1 MMDREPRT
9 QRGRNTLS
17 KLLDAAVK
25 EFGERGYHDAAIIG
39 ITQRAGVALGSFYTY
54 FQSKEEL
61 YRELVRTLSRNTRH
75 HVAEAVKGAPD
86 RIAAERAG
94 LKAFIEFV
102 REHRELYRIIEEA
115 QFVAEDVYREHY
127 QSFAEGYRRGLG
139 AAAERGEITNGDADA
154 RGWALI
160 GMSVFLGM
168 RYALWSDDL
177 SADEVADMA
186 AGMIGEGLR
195 PR

>member
-1 MMDREPRT
+1 MSDREPRT
-9 QRGRNTLS
+9 QRGRQTLT
-17 KLLDAAVK
+17 KLLDAAAK
-25 EFGERGYHDAAIIG
+25 EFGERGYHDAAITG

-86 RIAAERAG
+86 RIEAERAG

-127 QSFAEGYRRGLG
+127 HSFAEGYRRGLG
-139 AAAERGEITNGDADA
+139 AAAERGEITDGNADV

-177 SADEVADMA
+177 SPQAVADA
-186 AGMIGEGLR
+186 AINLVGEGLR